1 MNKTQEEKEEVCA
14 EAVTQQSEGHA
25 AADSAVDT
33 HTHTY
38 TFSVPSAL

>member
-1 MNKTQEEKEEVCA
+1 MNKTQEGKEEVCA

-33 HTHTY
+33 HTY